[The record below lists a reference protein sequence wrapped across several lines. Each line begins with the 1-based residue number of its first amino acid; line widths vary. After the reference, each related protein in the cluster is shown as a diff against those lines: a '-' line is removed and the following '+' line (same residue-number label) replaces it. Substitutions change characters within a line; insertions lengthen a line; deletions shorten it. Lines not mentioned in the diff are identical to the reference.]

1 MTLNAFKTALLA
13 AGVITLA
20 ACAPN
25 LDALVKQS
33 TAIQQPPV
41 SRTYPGASVLP
52 PRPIPLYTYKVVTSW
67 PHHRWAFTQGLVFQD
82 DILLESTGLYDK
94 SSLMQVVP
102 GSGQVLER
110 RNVPGEYFAEGITV
124 FRNRIYQLTLSGS
137 GFIYHHKTLHREG
150 EFSFEGEGWGLT
162 NDGRHLI
169 MSNGSNQLKFINP
182 DTFQTERTVSVTC
195 NKVPL
200 KNLNALQYIKGE
212 IYANVWQTD
221 YIVRIDPKSGEIIGW
236 INLKGLLRP
245 EDSNGGTD
253 VLNGIAYD
261 EKNDRL
267 VVTGKRWPKYFEIR
281 LEEVM
286 EKPAEV

>member
-1 MTLNAFKTALLA
+1 MIATIFRTALLA
-13 AGVITLA
+13 AGAFALA
-20 ACAPN
+20 ACGPN

-33 TAIQQPPV
+33 TSLQQDSP
-41 SRTYPGASVLP
+41 SRSAPGASSQATA
-52 PRPIPLYTYKVVTSW
+52 PIPLYTYKVVTSW

-82 DILLESTGLYDK
+82 GLLLESTGLYDK

-102 GSGQVLER
+102 DSGQVLER
-110 RNVPGEYFAEGITV
+110 QIVPGEYFAEGITV
-124 FRNRIYQLTLSGS
+124 FKERIYQLTLSGS
-137 GFIYHHKTLHREG
+137 GFIYHHKSLLKEG

-169 MSNGSNQLKFINP
+169 MSNGSNVLQFINP
-182 DTFQTERTVSVTC
+182 ETFKTERTVSVTC
-195 NKVPL
+195 NKIPL

-212 IYANVWQTD
+212 IFANVWQTD
-221 YIVRIDPKSGEIIGW
+221 YIVRIDPGSGNITGW

-245 EDSNGGTD
+245 EERNGNTD

-267 VVTGKRWPKYFEIR
+267 VVTGKRWPRYFEIR

-286 EKPAEV
+286 EKQV